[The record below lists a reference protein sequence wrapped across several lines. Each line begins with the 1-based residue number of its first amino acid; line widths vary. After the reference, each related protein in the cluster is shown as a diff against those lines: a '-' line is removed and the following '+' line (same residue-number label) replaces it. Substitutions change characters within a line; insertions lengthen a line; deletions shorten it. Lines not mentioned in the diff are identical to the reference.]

1 MLDEGTIQ
9 VLLADD
15 DEGFLDSLRTL
26 IEQQQGFAVVGTATD
41 GLGAIE
47 LVDELDPHAA
57 VIDLHMPLLDGVSAV
72 ARMRR
77 DHPNLCLIALTGDEA
92 PELHQAVKES
102 GADEVLL
109 KKELVETLVER
120 IAAARSAPRRKQAS
134 GG

>member
-120 IAAARSAPRRKQAS
+120 IAAAHSARD
-134 GG
+134 